1 MREKVL
7 LVIFLAAA
15 TAFANA
21 QDWVPLS
28 AKPYVAPGT
37 AADCTAWT
45 DPVSSVPA
53 GTYGRVI
60 AVGDHLEFEKRP
72 GEPVR
77 FLGVNMGE
85 GCIIPQTRDD
95 ARAFAKMIR
104 RLGWNSIRLH
114 HHEQPLIGKDGF
126 SLDPDKMRR
135 FDAFIAACIDEGIYF
150 HTDLFVTRKV
160 PGRELH
166 EFKESILFDENSF
179 SNYLAWAKMF
189 LNHRNIY
196 TKRTWAEEPA
206 LAFVSLINEGNVGN
220 RKDPGRVDGW
230 QAKAAEAER
239 RFVRRMRGI
248 LRDELGVKALISNM
262 SGWTFFDEYFPVIRD
277 EYDYVD
283 THFYVDHPIYVGAK
297 KHRLPSR
304 CADVAPWTFFLSR
317 ERKDNALKVG
327 GNQPILC
334 TEWNWSGPGRWR
346 GAGGLMTAVYAI
358 THGWDA
364 LYRYNWGSSTTVKM
378 RFGTEDVEATP
389 AHYWDMA
396 RDPFMIA
403 CERAMSALYLGGG
416 KMNWTNDVKGSYF
429 TVSSLHIAGAVVRRG
444 MFSVGPLNGNAD
456 GVGGIVW
463 MQSCDRRP
471 LDRTDRILLTHL
483 TRLENTG
490 MKFGDEKRK
499 ILEKWGDI
507 PYIVRNSK
515 VKVWLDL
522 APGNWRVWRL
532 NADGTRRGEV
542 ETHLRD
548 GKMLSFTADIAG
560 DPSNATLLY
569 EIVREGLTVDVNADT
584 GGIVRMGVAGD
595 RHGMNWVHSA
605 DRSQYPWIGR
615 EFAWGLGSLKVN
627 GEQAKWKLPVSRERT
642 AKGELL
648 TYRPDKA
655 VEVRVE
661 RSLEGGELLERYT
674 FRNISKLPVK
684 LSEIDI
690 NTCFNDNYPK
700 NGQEMLTRRC
710 HAHVWT
716 GGNAGYLSAM
726 RINGASP
733 HVGLMVTDGFLSA
746 YELKERHSRK
756 GFSNTRGIICLSPE
770 DATLAPGAETSI
782 AWRVFSHE
790 GWDDF
795 YSKLIAKGGVQVR
808 ASRYAARVGEEIEYE
823 IVSSSGTE
831 RRRWRCTSAGRHRV
845 EIAYGNG
852 KRTHAEFLGLPDIKR
867 MLENRMRFIVSKQ
880 RVRDAGSPYEGAL
893 IPYDNDTERQYRNWE
908 LPKELRRVDTSEG
921 GERHCMGIFLAMM
934 AQRGYREELMPVLES
949 YYRFLR
955 NRLQESDY
963 SSFQEVERPSRKR
976 SFNYPWIAT
985 FYLEMYSL
993 TGDAKYVR
1001 DAYGTLKRLFTGGD
1015 IRLPDTLVDLP
1026 VKSLVSALRKC
1037 GMKDE
1042 ERTMMDIYR
1051 SRFAKY
1057 AANASSLEIH
1067 EVGIA
1072 PEQIAGIL
1080 CQLLDMYELTGEEG
1094 YMQAVRRIAPATDAM
1109 LPHQPS
1115 ANLNDMAMHHWD
1127 GYWFGK
1133 LRMWGDTCPQDW
1145 NGTLADF
1152 FRRWAEVTGDE
1163 GYRRRAD
1170 EIVRQ
1175 LLMLFDED
1183 GRGHCVF
1190 IYPDRVDGKPGKF
1203 RDPLANDQDW
1213 SLVFYMRNFK

>member
-1 MREKVL
+1 MQMTVL
-7 LVIFLAAA
+7 SSMVFLASSLALA
-15 TAFANA
+15 SSPG
-21 QDWVPLS
+21 WVPLK
-28 AKPYVAPGT
+28 AKPYVEPGT

-45 DPVSSVPA
+45 DSVSSAPA
-53 GTYGRVI
+53 GSYGRVV

-72 GEPVR
+72 GEEVK
-77 FLGVNMGE
+77 FLGVNIGE

-95 ARAFAKMIR
+95 AKAFAKMLR

-114 HHEQPLIGKDGF
+114 HHEKPLLAADGF
-126 SLDPDKMRR
+126 SLDPEKMRR
-135 FDAFIAACIDEGIYF
+135 FDAFVAACIDEGIYF
-150 HTDLFVTRKV
+150 HTDLFVTRRV

-189 LNHRNIY
+189 LNHRNAY

-220 RKDPGRVDGW
+220 RKNVAREEGW

-239 RFVRRMRGI
+239 RFVRRMRRI
-248 LRDELGVKALISNM
+248 LREELGVKALVSNM

-277 EYDYVD
+277 EYDFVD
-283 THFYVDHPIYVGAK
+283 THFYIDHPIYVGAK

-304 CADVAPWTFFLSR
+304 CADVAPWTFFMTLA
-317 ERKDNALKVG
+317 RKDNTLKVG
-327 GNQPILC
+327 GEQPILC

-346 GAGGLMTAVYAI
+346 GAGGLMTAVYARK
-358 THGWDA
+358 HAWDA
-364 LYRYNWGSSTTVKM
+364 LYRYNWGSTATVKM
-378 RFGTEDVEATP
+378 RFGSPEVDEHP
-389 AHYWDMA
+389 AHYWDMS

-403 CERAMSALYLGGG
+403 SERAMSALHLGGG
-416 KMNWTNDVKGSYF
+416 TMSWTNDVKGSYF
-429 TVSSLHIAGAVVRRG
+429 TVATPYLAGAVVRNG
-444 MFSVGPLNGNAD
+444 KFSAGPLGGVAD
-456 GVGGIVW
+456 GVGAAIW
-463 MQSCDRRP
+463 AQSCDRRP
-471 LDRTDRILLTHL
+471 LGKTGRILLTHL
-483 TRLENTG
+483 TQLENTG
-490 MKFGDEKRK
+490 MKFVDEKRK
-499 ILEKWGDI
+499 ILGDWGAL
-507 PYIVRNSK
+507 PYLVRCGKTLVTLS
-515 VKVWLDL
+515 LSQ
-522 APGNWRVWRL
+522 GNWRVWRL
-532 NADGTRRGEV
+532 DTDGRRRGEV
-542 ETHLRD
+542 KARLKD
-548 GKMLSFTADIAG
+548 GKILEFTADTAG
-560 DPSNATLLY
+560 DPENATILY
-569 EIVREGLTVDVNADT
+569 EIVREGLTVETNPDT

-595 RHGMNWVHSA
+595 ASGMNWVHSA
-605 DRSQYPWIGR
+605 DRAQYPWIGR
-615 EFAWGLGSLKVN
+615 EFAWGLGALKAD
-627 GEQAKWKLPVSRERT
+627 GETVKWKMPASRKKSG
-642 AKGELL
+642 AGETLV
-648 TYRPDKA
+648 YRPSGP

-661 RSLEGGELLERYT
+661 RRTEGGELFERYT
-674 FRNISKLPVK
+674 FRNVSKAPVS

-690 NTCFNDNYPK
+690 NTSFNDNYPK
-700 NGQEMLTRRC
+700 SGQEMLTRRC

-716 GGNAGYLSAM
+716 GGNAGYVSAM
-726 RINGASP
+726 RINGAAP
-733 HVGLMVTDGFLSA
+733 HVGLVVTEGFLAA
-746 YELKERHSRK
+746 YSLKERHPRK
-756 GFSNTRGIICLSPE
+756 GYSNTRGIICLSPQ
-770 DATLAPGAETSI
+770 DALLAPGGETSI
-782 AWRVFSHE
+782 AWRVFAHG

-795 YSKLIAKGGVQVR
+795 YSKMVEKGGVRVR
-808 ASRYAARVGEEIEYE
+808 APRYAAKVGEEIEYE
-823 IVSSSGTE
+823 VVSRSGTE
-831 RRRWRCTSAGRHRV
+831 KRRWRCPSVGRHRV
-845 EIAYGNG
+845 EVVCAG
-852 KRTHAEFLGLPDIKR
+852 KRTHAEFFGLPDVEK
-867 MLENRMRFIVSKQ
+867 MLKNRMRFIVSKQ
-880 RVRDAGSPYEGAL
+880 RVTDAGSPYHGAL
-893 IPYDNDTERQYRNWE
+893 VPYDNETERQYRNWE

-934 AQRGYREELMPVLES
+934 AQRGYRDELMPVLKS
-949 YYRFLR
+949 YRSFLR
-955 NRLQESDY
+955 NRLQEPDY
-963 SSFQEVERPSRKR
+963 ASFQEVSRPSRKR

-985 FYLEMYSL
+985 FYLEMYAL
-993 TGDAKYVR
+993 TGDESCVR

-1026 VKSLVSALRKC
+1026 VKSLVTALRKC

-1042 ERTMMDIYR
+1042 EKTIMDIYR
-1051 SRFAKY
+1051 GRFAKY

-1133 LRMWGDTCPQDW
+1133 RRMWGDTCPQDW
-1145 NGTLADF
+1145 NGTIADF
-1152 FRRWAEVTGDE
+1152 FRRWAEVTRDE
-1163 GYRRRAD
+1163 RYRRRAD

-1213 SLVFYMRNFK
+1213 SLVFYLRNFK